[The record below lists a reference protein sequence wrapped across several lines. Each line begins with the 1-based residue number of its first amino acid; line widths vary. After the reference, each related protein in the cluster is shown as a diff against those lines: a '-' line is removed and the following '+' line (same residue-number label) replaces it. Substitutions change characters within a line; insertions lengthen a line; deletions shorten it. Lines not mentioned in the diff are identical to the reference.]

1 VLEPLP
7 PPPSPPPP
15 PPPTPRTRD
24 GRRAI
29 GVAVLVV
36 FVAAA
41 YLLGRA
47 RPPAFSLPPSSTSVL
62 EVRPTPNVVVAVRQ
76 LARLETSSYHMERV
90 IELADKQTHLFGL
103 LDAKD
108 ALLLVAVADVTAGVD
123 MEKLGDGD
131 VSVDPVAKRVHLRVP
146 APEIFSVALDNG
158 RTRVVSRTTDAF
170 ATRKE
175 SLEGEARAEAEAS
188 MRGAAVES
196 GILERARAGT
206 ERALRD
212 LLRALGFDAV
222 EVEWKTE

>member
-1 VLEPLP
+1 
-7 PPPSPPPP
+7 
-15 PPPTPRTRD
+15 
-24 GRRAI
+24 
-29 GVAVLVV
+29 VLVV

-62 EVRPTPNVVVAVRQ
+62 EVRPTPSVVVAVRQ

-131 VSVDPVAKRVHLRVP
+131 VSVDPVTKHVKIRVP

-175 SLEGEARAEAEAS
+175 SLEGEARSEAEAS
-188 MRGAAVES
+188 MRDAAIES
-196 GILERARAGT
+196 GILERARTGA

-222 EVEWKTE
+222 ELEWKTD